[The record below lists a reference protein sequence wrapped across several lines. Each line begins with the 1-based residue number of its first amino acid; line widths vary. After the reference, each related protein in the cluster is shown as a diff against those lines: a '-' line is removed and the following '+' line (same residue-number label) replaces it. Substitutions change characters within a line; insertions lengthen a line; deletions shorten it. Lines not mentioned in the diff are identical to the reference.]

1 MKPGPAIR
9 SGDVLEPIPAFT
21 APTPIFPRPVERADA
36 ARAHGP
42 LYPADADLPPESPL
56 DMPVQALWSSARR
69 PLRFRFPD
77 VDERRALLLIGV
89 TLGLTAFGV
98 AALYDVLAVDT
109 LGGLDVLILMTFA
122 PLFAWTAFSFASAV
136 AGLTPTGR
144 RGVLDFGPEGVTPTL
159 SSRTAILAPI
169 YNEAPGP
176 LFARLEA
183 MWLSLRA
190 TGQAEHFDIFVL
202 SDTTDAVIARD
213 EYSSFLAARRRHGDA
228 LFYRRRSENID
239 RKSGNIADWVRRF
252 GGAYDF
258 VVVLDADSLMEGDT
272 LVRLAAAMERR
283 SSVGL
288 IQTTPVVIGR
298 HSLFGRT
305 EQFAS
310 RLYGPFLARGIAWW
324 SGAQANY
331 WGHNAILRVRA
342 FASAAGLPHLPG
354 RKPYGGHILSH
365 DFVEA
370 ALMRRAGWEVRMAP
384 ELRGSYE
391 ESPPTLAD
399 LIARDRR
406 WCQGNL
412 QHLQVLN
419 GSGFGWISRLH
430 LLRGISSYLT
440 APLWLGLLVMSALLP
455 LKPEWGVSNPYLADE
470 RAAFAIQPAVST
482 AGIFVIAMGFL
493 LAPKVMA
500 FCVMLT
506 SAEERR
512 RFGGA
517 WKAFNSMMVEIALS
531 ALVAPVL
538 MLNQVWALISILAG
552 RDSGWNAQHRE
563 EGDISFE
570 DAANHHLGDTA
581 VGVFLGAAAWGASSN
596 TFFWMLPVILGLI
609 GCIPFAAWTARRGLG
624 ERARA
629 AGLLVTPEEVDPPD
643 VVRRFDDLLAA
654 RSAQPKLTPG

>member
-1 MKPGPAIR
+1 MRADLVAVAAPEPSPTPSPTAELIPFDPSATLGSQLADRLARDALPAETPMEMPIQSLWR
-9 SGDVLEPIPAFT
+9 SEADPRRRRFPSGDE
-21 APTPIFPRPVERADA
+21 
-36 ARAHGP
+36 H
-42 LYPADADLPPESPL
+42 
-56 DMPVQALWSSARR
+56 
-69 PLRFRFPD
+69 
-77 VDERRALLLIGV
+77 RALLLIAV
-89 TLGLTAFGV
+89 TLGLTVFGV
-98 AALYDVLAVDT
+98 LALYEVLAVDT
-109 LGGLDVLILMTFA
+109 LGVLDVMILATFA

-136 AGLTPTGR
+136 AGLAPAGR
-144 RGVLDFGPEGVTPTL
+144 NGASLAFDLGRPPPALT
-159 SSRTAILAPI
+159 SRTALLAPI

-183 MWLSLRA
+183 IWLSV
-190 TGQAEHFDIFVL
+190 QAAGRENDFDIFVL
-202 SDTTDAVIARD
+202 SDTTEQAIGDD
-213 EYSSFLAARRRHGDA
+213 EHRHFLAARRHLGGA
-228 LFYRRRSENID
+228 ASLFYRRRAQNTD

-252 GGAYDF
+252 GDGYDF
-258 VVVLDADSLMEGDT
+258 MVVLDADSLMEGDT
-272 LVRLAAAMERR
+272 LARLASAMERR
-283 SSVGL
+283 PTVGL

-324 SGAQANY
+324 SGGQSNY
-331 WGHNAILRVRA
+331 WGHNAILRVKA
-342 FASAAGLPHLPG
+342 FAGDAGLPHLPG
-354 RKPYGGHILSH
+354 RKPFGGHILSH

-370 ALMRRAGWEVRMAP
+370 ALLRRAGWEVRMAP

-412 QHLQVLN
+412 QHLQVLG
-419 GSGFGWISRLH
+419 GSGFRWISRLH

-440 APLWLGLLVMSALLP
+440 APLWLALLVMSALLP
-455 LKPEWGVSNPYLADE
+455 LKPEWGVSNAYLADQ
-470 RAAFAIQPAVST
+470 RAAEAIQPAVST
-482 AGIFVIAMGFL
+482 AGIFVISMGFL

-500 FCVMLT
+500 FFVMLG
-506 SAEERR
+506 SPEDRR
-512 RFGGA
+512 LFGGA
-517 WKAFNSMMVEIALS
+517 WRAFLSMMLEIALS

-563 EGDISFE
+563 EGDITFE

-581 VGVFLGAAAWGASSN
+581 VGVFLGVAAWSASAN
-596 TFFWMLPVILGLI
+596 TFLWMLPVIVGLV
-609 GCIPFAAWTARRGLG
+609 GCIPFATWTARRHLG

-629 AGLLVTPEEVDPPD
+629 AGLLVTPEEADPPM
-643 VVRRFDDLLAA
+643 VVRLFDELIARQRAEGGPAA
-654 RSAQPKLTPG
+654 G

>member
-1 MKPGPAIR
+1 MTAEGAAA
-9 SGDVLEPIPAFT
+9 VALEPAPSPPAGT
-21 APTPIFPRPVERADA
+21 IALDQSRVTPLPRPAGSVVRGA
-36 ARAHGP
+36 
-42 LYPADADLPPESPL
+42 LPPESPL
-56 DMPVQALWSSARR
+56 AMPVQSLWHAAEDVSRPQFPSA
-69 PLRFRFPD
+69 
-77 VDERRALLLIGV
+77 DERRALSLIGV
-89 TLGLTAFGV
+89 TLGLTTFGV
-98 AALYDVLAVDT
+98 LALYDVLAVDT
-109 LGGLDVLILMTFA
+109 LGPLDVLILLTFG

-136 AGLTPTGR
+136 AGLLPSGKTGAP
-144 RGVLDFGPEGVTPTL
+144 LDFDFGEPPPAL
-159 SSRTAILAPI
+159 SSRTAILAPT

-183 MWLSLRA
+183 IWLSLEAIGRQDA
-190 TGQAEHFDIFVL
+190 FDIFVL
-202 SDTTDAVIARD
+202 SDTTDPVVAR
-213 EYSSFLAARRRHGDA
+213 EERRHFLRTRRHLGGA
-228 LFYRRRSENID
+228 GSLFYRRRRENID

-252 GGAYDF
+252 GGDYDF
-258 VVVLDADSLMEGDT
+258 MVVLDADSLMEGDT
-272 LVRLAAAMERR
+272 LVRLASAMEKRP
-283 SSVGL
+283 SVGL

-324 SGAQANY
+324 SGAQSNY

-342 FASAAGLPHLPG
+342 FAAGAGLPHLPG
-354 RKPYGGHILSH
+354 RKPFGGHILSH

-370 ALMRRAGWEVRMAP
+370 ALLRRAGWEVRMAP
-384 ELRGSYE
+384 DLRGSYE
-391 ESPPTLAD
+391 ESPPSLGD

-412 QHLQVLN
+412 QHLQVL
-419 GSGFGWISRLH
+419 GGDGFRWISRLH

-440 APLWLGLLVMSALLP
+440 APLWLALLAMSALLP
-455 LKPEWGVSNPYLADE
+455 LKPEWGVSNAYLADQ
-470 RAAFAIQPAVST
+470 RAAAGLHPPVST
-482 AGIFVIAMGFL
+482 AGIFAISIGFL

-506 SAEERR
+506 SPEDRR

-517 WKAFNSMMVEIALS
+517 WKAFVSMLLEIALS

-538 MLNQVWALISILAG
+538 MLNQVWALVSIMAG

-570 DAANHHLGDTA
+570 EAANHHLGDTA
-581 VGVFLGAAAWGASSN
+581 VGVLLGAAAWGASSN

-609 GCIPFAAWTARRGLG
+609 GCVPFAAWTARRDLG

-629 AGLLVTPEEVDPPD
+629 AGLLVTPEEADPPP
-643 VVRRFDDLLAA
+643 VVRCFEDLLVRQRLDTGPA
-654 RSAQPKLTPG
+654 LG